1 MKTSLKFLSIFLC
14 LSVIVLSMSA
24 CHNMPKPGSAATEAP
39 VTVPEEP
46 AGDEDT
52 EMLINN
58 SDSSGEEELLIS
70 NPERSS
76 ILPYAKTAGKF
87 FLKPASMQSAGEELA
102 QNAQIVRPTQQD
114 DSSIEIRN
122 DHNITYPEN
131 PPLVTKSLP
140 DDNKL
145 KPLGYIPPYSLAD
158 GQSIQFGA
166 GETSAVI
173 QGYVQA
179 GGTVTYNLY
188 AFMNQ
193 NFLVLLTSDSG
204 TSVLSV
210 RDVYGNVFLDANQRQ
225 TSHNMYLPRTAT
237 YYVGIHSTGY
247 AENFTLQIFIP
258 ARVTI
263 PTGQYAA
270 VMSGSIGA
278 YGVVG
283 YTAYMYQGQT
293 ARIDDYSGAK
303 PTSFLRVS
311 GLQTGIVYMDYT
323 AYSPSWYAVV
333 PATQDYLIEVISIDQ
348 PSNYR
353 LTVYVRLC
361 FRDCKSPDLK
371 S

>member
-1 MKTSLKFLSIFLC
+1 MKTSLKLKFLSILLC
-14 LSVIVLSMSA
+14 LSVVVLSMTA
-24 CHNMPKPGSAATEAP
+24 CHNMPKPGIAATEAP
-39 VTVPEEP
+39 VIVPEEP
-46 AGDEDT
+46 AGEDDT
-52 EMLINN
+52 EMLRNN
-58 SDSSGEEELLIS
+58 SDSSENDDELLIS
-70 NPERSS
+70 NPSRSS

-87 FLKPASMQSAGEELA
+87 FMKPASMQTAGDGLT
-102 QNAQIVRPTQQD
+102 QNAQIVRPTQQN

-131 PPLVTKSLP
+131 PPVITKSLP
-140 DDNKL
+140 QDNKL
-145 KPLGYIPPYSLAD
+145 QPLGYIPPYYLAD
-158 GQSIQFGA
+158 GQSIRFGA

-210 RDVYGNVFLDANQRQ
+210 SDVYGSVYLDANQRQ

-258 ARVTI
+258 ARVSI

-283 YTAYMYQGQT
+283 YTAYMYAGQT

-303 PTSFLRVS
+303 PTSFLRIS
-311 GLQTGIVYMDYT
+311 GLQTGVVYMDYT

-353 LTVYVRLC
+353 LTVDVR
-361 FRDCKSPDLK
+361 
-371 S
+371 